1 LTRSLEDAQKKVEL
15 YNYEIR
21 KNVFQYDNILNTQ
34 RKQLFEARKEI
45 LLENI
50 YQNLG
55 LRYAESSLDQDM
67 IELLSFPES
76 MEVSLE
82 RIEKKFDTYTASSCF
97 SNQGSKIGVT
107 KDLLKE
113 QKTISQELYKELWI
127 SQDLRLAHGNT
138 YQKGFFKNTQTET
151 ILAIVDFHWTE
162 HLERMGFIR
171 ETINWRA
178 YGQQNPLI
186 EYNGEAF
193 QSFQFM
199 FQQIRESMV
208 YYFLEN
214 PLIR

>member
-1 LTRSLEDAQKKVEL
+1 MHKKKVEL

-45 LLENI
+45 LLENT

-55 LRYAESSLDQDM
+55 LRYAEYSLDDE
-67 IELLSFPES
+67 ILELLSFPES
-76 MEVSLE
+76 LEVSLE
-82 RIEKKFDTYTASSCF
+82 KLEKKFDTYSASSCF

-107 KDLLKE
+107 KELLKE
-113 QKTISQELYKELWI
+113 QKRVSQELYKELWI

-138 YQKGFFKNTQTET
+138 YQESFFKNTQTET